1 MLEQMI
7 KNMSPD
13 LIVQAIQSNP
23 TVVPKIPHKFEAFV
37 ALGQALT
44 PEQQVYISGNINKLA
59 EFFRDKEVKEAL
71 GILADAF
78 AKKTQEPVLA
88 PTKVAAKTAPIK

>member
-7 KNMSPD
+7 KSMSPD

-23 TVVPKIPHKFEAFV
+23 TVVPKILHKFEAFV

-78 AKKTQEPVLA
+78 EKKTQEVARA
-88 PTKVAAKTAPIK
+88 PTKVVTKATSIK